1 VLTYE
6 CVCMSRRLVYT
17 IYCEKVSMK
26 RRIYIYYLLRES
38 EHKKVYVCYHISYG
52 CVSILSMQRAYVK
65 VRRYRCIAIDSKA

>member
-1 VLTYE
+1 MHCGAEVTESSTNKQHHL
-6 CVCMSRRLVYT
+6 
-17 IYCEKVSMK
+17 SMK

-38 EHKKVYVCYHISYG
+38 EHKKVYVCHHISYG